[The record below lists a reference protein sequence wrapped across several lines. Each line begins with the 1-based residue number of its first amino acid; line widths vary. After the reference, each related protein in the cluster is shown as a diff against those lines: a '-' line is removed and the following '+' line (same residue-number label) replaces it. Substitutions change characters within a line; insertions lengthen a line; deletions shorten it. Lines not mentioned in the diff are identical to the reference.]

1 MDVDQ
6 FDIVFPSQT
15 LDRLK
20 LENTK
25 LQQRQTKLLSIAAG
39 SVILALI
46 AYLHY
51 LQIKKELK
59 KNEVRIINPEDI
71 R

>member
-25 LQQRQTKLLSIAAG
+25 LQQRQTKLLTIAAG
-39 SVILALI
+39 SAILALI